1 MPVRRPEEI
10 LNTALTRA
18 RSELEKDDG
27 KDFLKN
33 LNGEEIQWVRTI
45 VKNAPSQKAVL
56 SVLITSLVKK
66 IETPSQDVRLHQS
79 KMEGGYS
86 GRTLDTEIVT
96 PFMHRHFQKYSMKE
110 SGWLTRSLEQPRPF
124 TLDFQGE
131 IRNKEVKTAFLQIMH
146 SIEERHVN
154 PEKYLIALFIY
165 LEMEKHR
172 IQTQLM
178 KIPRVSTGYP
188 IGTVV
193 NLLKEHFSGD
203 YHSYGASKLPVLAIY
218 SLYQIMVNELARFKS
233 KKLLPLK
240 SHVTADV
247 KAGSLGDVEV
257 VDENGDFFEVVE
269 IKLGIPISY
278 DMVETIYDEKIKS
291 TKVNR
296 YYVLTSAEPFLVEE
310 EKDDI
315 AELVSQIRED
325 HGCEIIINGLIP
337 SIKYYLRLIGSTK
350 DFIDM
355 YNESLKVEFSTSSEI
370 KEEHLQAWI
379 ELLSKLGGSA

>member
-1 MPVRRPEEI
+1 MSSRRPEEI
-10 LNTALTRA
+10 LNAALA
-18 RSELEKDDG
+18 KAISELEKNVG

-33 LNGEEIQWVRTI
+33 LTNEESQWINTI
-45 VKNAPSQKAVL
+45 VKNAPSQKGVM

-66 IETPSQDVRLHQS
+66 IETPSQDIRLHQS

-96 PFMHRHFQKYSMKE
+96 PFLHRHFQKYSMKE

-131 IRNKEVKTAFLQIMH
+131 IRNKEVKNAFLQILH
-146 SIEERHVN
+146 SIQERHAE
-154 PEKYLIALFIY
+154 PEKYLVALFIH
-165 LEMEKHR
+165 LEMEKRR

-178 KIPRVSTGYP
+178 KIPKVSTGYP
-188 IGTVV
+188 IGIIVD
-193 NLLKEHFSGD
+193 LLKEHFNGD

-218 SLYQIMVNELARFKS
+218 SLYQIMINELARFKS

-247 KAGSLGDVEV
+247 KAKSLGDVEI

-269 IKLGIPISY
+269 IKLGISISY
-278 DMVETIYDEKIKS
+278 DMVDTIYDEKIKN

-315 AELVSQIRED
+315 AGLVYQIRKE

-337 SIKYYLRLIGSTK
+337 SIRYYLRLIGSTK
-350 DFIDM
+350 DFLDK
-355 YNESLKVEFSTSSEI
+355 YNENLKLEINTSSEI

-379 ELLSKLGGSA
+379 QLLGKLTC